1 MNIAMIIVF
10 IGLDF
15 LLQIYGIFFNSQ
27 TIAPFKRYLSSKS
40 LSVLNVFLNFAGL
53 IGMTEK
59 HYSRTIEQKLLP
71 PLQTGDA
78 EELVRLLASFSR
90 SEQRT
95 AGYMLGEC
103 LLADCPVELYWK
115 MTEELVRYE
124 SKAYLITLMKTFLA
138 RLKNGSASLS
148 DEPFRRIA
156 ASFNEVERQKVA
168 FLILP
173 ELDTPKL
180 VEQFFSVLGIS
191 KGREQM
197 VYLVRVD
204 TLPCLFLLLRSL
216 RYIEHDRVEVLKV
229 ARQLMKR
236 GTGASFN
243 LASIIKV
250 AFGLEELT
258 GTFSLRLQ
266 PYQIARLEQSYEAFC
281 GSVG

>member
-1 MNIAMIIVF
+1 M
-10 IGLDF
+10 
-15 LLQIYGIFFNSQ
+15 
-27 TIAPFKRYLSSKS
+27 
-40 LSVLNVFLNFAGL
+40 SVLNVFLNFALL
-53 IGMTEK
+53 IRMTEK
-59 HYSRTIEQKLLP
+59 HYSKTIEQKLLP

-78 EELVRLLASFSR
+78 EELVRLLSSFSR

-95 AGYMLGEC
+95 AGYMLGER
-103 LLADCPVELYWK
+103 LLLDCPVELYWK
-115 MTEELVRYE
+115 MTEALVRHE
-124 SKAYLITLMKTFLA
+124 SKAYLITLMKTFLV
-138 RLKNGSASLS
+138 RLKRGTASLS
-148 DEPFRRIA
+148 DESFKRLGA
-156 ASFNEVERQKVA
+156 GFNEVERQKVA
-168 FLILP
+168 LLILP

-180 VEQFFSVLGIS
+180 VEQFFSVMLIP

-236 GTGASFN
+236 GTGPSFN

-281 GSVG
+281 QSVG